1 MRFPLVPL
9 KFGATLNGVTLPE
22 TTSPDHEIRYC
33 EISDISYGKTI
44 SWPEPI
50 AFKEAPSRARRV
62 VRPGDTLVSTVR
74 TYLKAISTADI
85 APCNAVA
92 STGFATLTPA
102 NHLEPRFLK
111 YAVLSDKFVFEVSR
125 RSTGVSYPAITPQEL
140 GRIPI
145 HRPAIEVQRTIA
157 DYLDHETAE
166 IDALIGDLEGTLS
179 LLTRRWDTELIRCV
193 QTGVE
198 GEAHATGVSTWPRAP
213 QTWRR
218 TRLKATATSARNGAW
233 GAEPDTDETTVRCI
247 RVADFDKTLGSVH
260 NASVTSRSY
269 PAGVVAANALR
280 PGDLILEKSGGGPT
294 TPVGNV
300 VRYDGPGGEMY
311 SNFVARIEVASGVD
325 SSYALRLHQ
334 SLYTSGVTT
343 RSVKQTTGIQN
354 LDATSYFNE
363 PIFLPTLA
371 EQQQIAKHLDSRRLD
386 MDELSTDFTRAI
398 DLAKER
404 RAALITA
411 AVTGQIDVTAK
422 NRPAAERL
430 EDDIKE
436 LS

>member
-1 MRFPLVPL
+1 MQKFPRRRLASIASRVAPNDGYSEFRIAL
-9 KFGATLNGVTLPE
+9 DSIEQWSGKMSPVEAALAAGPGAEFKAGDILFGKLRPYLAKAWVADREGVYYGDFVNIRPRKGISPTFLGYAIRTPGFISEATAAAIGSKMPRTEWQSLR
-22 TTSPDHEIRYC
+22 EIRVHTP
-33 EISDISYGKTI
+33 G
-44 SWPEPI
+44 
-50 AFKEAPSRARRV
+50 V
-62 VRPGDTLVSTVR
+62 VT
-74 TYLKAISTADI
+74 
-85 APCNAVA
+85 
-92 STGFATLTPA
+92 
-102 NHLEPRFLK
+102 
-111 YAVLSDKFVFEVSR
+111 
-125 RSTGVSYPAITPQEL
+125 
-140 GRIPI
+140 
-145 HRPAIEVQRTIA
+145 QRTIA

-198 GEAHATGVSTWPRAP
+198 GETHATGVSTWPRAP

-371 EQQQIAKHLDSRRLD
+371 EQQQIANLDLSRCC
-386 MDELSTDFTRAI
+386 
-398 DLAKER
+398 
-404 RAALITA
+404 
-411 AVTGQIDVTAK
+411 
-422 NRPAAERL
+422 
-430 EDDIKE
+430 
-436 LS
+436 